1 MVFGILLTVVGA
13 FITGGAC
20 GVLWSRRPAGE
31 GSTANHRNMARWI
44 DATINDDLVRPLI
57 PEARIDSAR
66 KYLVEFYGKET

>member
-1 MVFGILLTVVGA
+1 MALLLIAAVVFVA
-13 FITGGAC
+13 GGAC

-57 PEARIDSAR
+57 PETRINSAR